1 MKKSFFLITII
12 ILSTAKQVFSFNNSI
27 INLDCPAPIVNTFS
41 PINGPVNTLV
51 TINGS
56 NFMDAAT
63 VSIDGINSTF
73 TIVNDSEITVLIP
86 ADATNSSVI
95 SIISNGGCTGNSTNS
110 FTVLDSSCATGEI
123 YMSEIYDS
131 EVGSYGVIELYN
143 PTNAVINLDGVYE
156 IQRFGDIGN
165 IDPSFTIPLTGSI
178 LPTDTFIVQVGSN
191 GNVCDS
197 VTADIIIGSG
207 INDNDEIKLLNNGT
221 VIDVVEVLDER
232 GYTIIRNTDATAP
245 QSTFNEN
252 HWTMSGTENCTD
264 LDSYSPD
271 SNATTPNITHPLSS
285 DICENSNTSFSV
297 SVDSGSYT
305 YQWKTLNSSNVWVD
319 LTNNAN
325 YSGAT
330 TNTLTLNNVPNSFN
344 GLQYYCEITSPSCNL
359 ISNAAQL
366 NILSPLVDTISNQ
379 IVCSEYTLPTLNNG
393 NYFTNPN
400 GFGNQLSAGDVI
412 SNTQTVYIY
421 NETGIEPNICS
432 NETSFNVII
441 NNVLIDTVPDHTVCA
456 EYTLPALT
464 NGNYFT
470 GTNGSGSSLNANEII
485 TESQIVY
492 IYNSN
497 NINGVICTNESS
509 FEVTVNP
516 SVDFTLNDSNIILE
530 DNSISVIMTDDSVDY
545 EYAIDTNDFQ
555 IDNVFTNLLEGLH
568 TLYVQDI
575 NGCILKSFNFE
586 ISNDVEEFFIPQGF
600 SPNGDGK
607 NDWFNIQGLY
617 DNYVNHKL
625 EIYNRNGVL
634 IFEGNNAN
642 KWYGIANKGLLKTD
656 KTVPVGTYYYMLYLN
671 DSSADS
677 KPFSGWVYLNK

>member
-12 ILSTAKQVFSFNNSI
+12 ILFTTIQTFSFNNSS

-285 DICENSNTSFSV
+285 DICENSNTSV

-319 LTNNAN
+319 VTNNAN

-412 SNTQTVYIY
+412 
-421 NETGIEPNICS
+421 
-432 NETSFNVII
+432 
-441 NNVLIDTVPDHTVCA
+441 
-456 EYTLPALT
+456 
-464 NGNYFT
+464 
-470 GTNGSGSSLNANEII
+470 

-530 DNSISVIMTDDSVDY
+530 GNSISVIMTDDSVDY

-607 NDWFNIQGLY
+607 KIG
-617 DNYVNHKL
+617 
-625 EIYNRNGVL
+625 L
-634 IFEGNNAN
+634 IF
-642 KWYGIANKGLLKTD
+642 KD
-656 KTVPVGTYYYMLYLN
+656 YMIIT
-671 DSSADS
+671 
-677 KPFSGWVYLNK
+677 